1 MNLMETFAIGGK
13 MYMSKTKRRRLV
25 SSLLVGMVL
34 VLASWSMAGAAQL
47 TVTCSTDPCTPLQLE
62 PNTYNIGIGGYAVDQ
77 NGNIT
82 IALDDNALYS
92 GVIAGTVNPMPP
104 VPDVT
109 VYLRKVGL
117 ANVADVFYTP
127 DSDGK
132 YDFRGLADG
141 NYVVVVDAPGYQFVT
156 PYHKVKIYGGAVI
169 AVDNIQVGTGATV
182 NFAYAPSPIAGV
194 CGSSNGQTLTIAPT
208 TNLCGTGSASAV
220 SGTGPWSWS
229 CAGSNGGTTA
239 SCSANKA
246 GTPINGSCGSS
257 NGQTL
262 TTAPTTNLCGAGTA
276 SAVSGSGPWTWSCTG
291 ASGGTTASCSA
302 SKSGGG
308 GGKDLG
314 APYPKTTFVSL
325 AGGQLDQYYLTTTA
339 ASSIISI
346 QMTTADWTGNL
357 DLIASN
363 VAPPTCQFD
372 NRSSQGLDGLWYGP
386 VTGSNES
393 IGMRIYAPAG
403 TTVYVTVCNRTSA
416 SASAKLF
423 WTTY

>member
-1 MNLMETFAIGGK
+1 METFAIGGK

-25 SSLLVGMVL
+25 SSLLVAMVL
-34 VLASWSMAGAAQL
+34 VVASWSMAGAAQL

-62 PNTYNIGIGGYAVDQ
+62 PNTYNIGIGGYAVDH

-82 IALDDNALYS
+82 IALDSAPYS
-92 GVIAGTVNPMPP
+92 GVISGTVNPMPP

-132 YDFRGLADG
+132 YDFRGLPDG
-141 NYVVVVDAPGYQFVT
+141 NYVVVVDAPGYQFIT
-156 PYHKVKIYGGAVI
+156 PYHKVKIYGGAVTT
-169 AVDNIQVGTGATV
+169 VDNIQVGTGATV
-182 NFAYAPSPIAGV
+182 NFAYAPSPVG
-194 CGSSNGQTLTIAPT
+194 
-208 TNLCGTGSASAV
+208 
-220 SGTGPWSWS
+220 
-229 CAGSNGGTTA
+229 
-239 SCSANKA
+239 
-246 GTPINGSCGSS
+246 PINGSCGSS

-276 SAVSGSGPWTWSCTG
+276 SAVSGSGPWTWSCAG
-291 ASGGTTASCSA
+291 LSGGTTASCSA
-302 SKSGGG
+302 SKQIVTPPPGLS
-308 GGKDLG
+308 DLG

-325 AGGQLDQYYLTTTA
+325 AGGQSNQYQLTTTA

-363 VAPPTCQFD
+363 VKPPTCDQFTA
-372 NRSSQGLDGLWYGP
+372 RSSQGLGGLWYGP
-386 VTGSNES
+386 VDTSNES

-403 TTVYVTVCNRTSA
+403 TTAYVTVCNRTSA
-416 SASAKLF
+416 SGAAKLY